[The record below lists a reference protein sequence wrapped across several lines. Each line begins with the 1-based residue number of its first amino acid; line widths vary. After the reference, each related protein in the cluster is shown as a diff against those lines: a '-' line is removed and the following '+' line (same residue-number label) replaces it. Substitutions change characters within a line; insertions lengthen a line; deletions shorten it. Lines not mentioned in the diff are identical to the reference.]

1 MSVANYVR
9 IVILTE
15 SDSALKKTDNE
26 KNNFE
31 SKGDS
36 KMTREEIM
44 QIIEDENIQF
54 FRLQFVDIFG
64 FMKNVALPKSQIEKA
79 LDGDIMFDGSSIDGF
94 VRINESDMYLKPDYS
109 TFTVLPWRNKE
120 GVAAARII
128 CDVHKSDHTPFE
140 GCPRVNLKR
149 ILAEAKEMGYTM
161 NVGTEA
167 EFFLFERDAD
177 GAPTTVTHDVA
188 GYFSLD
194 PDDMANDCRREIIET
209 LEQMGFEIEASHHE
223 VAEGQHEIN
232 FKYADALG
240 AADNTVTFKWVVKSV
255 AAKYGLH
262 ATFMPKPIFGINGS
276 GMHTNQ
282 SLFNLDGTNAFFDES
297 APLQLSKTAY
307 SYIAGVLKNARAFA
321 AVTNP
326 LVNSYKR
333 LVPGY
338 EAPVYCAWSAS
349 NRSALVR
356 IPAARGLSTRT
367 EVRCPDPS
375 CNPYLAF
382 AMMLNCGLD
391 GIKNDLTPPAS
402 VDKDI
407 FEMNAEQ
414 MAAEGIVVM
423 PANLKEA
430 IEELKANP
438 ISKATLGEHIF
449 EKYVEAKEQEWDSFR
464 TTVTEWEVEN
474 YLAVY

>member
-1 MSVANYVR
+1 
-9 IVILTE
+9 
-15 SDSALKKTDNE
+15 
-26 KNNFE
+26 
-31 SKGDS
+31 
-36 KMTREEIM
+36 MTREEIM

-79 LDGDIMFDGSSIDGF
+79 LDGDMMFDGSSIDGF

-109 TFTVLPWRNKE
+109 TFTVLPWRNKI

-128 CDVHKSDHTPFE
+128 CDVHKSDGTPFE

-149 ILAEAKEMGYTM
+149 VLAEAKELGYTM

-167 EFFLFERDAD
+167 EFFLFERDEN
-177 GAPTTVTHDVA
+177 GAATTITNDVA

-194 PDDMANDCRREIIET
+194 PEDTGNDCRREIIET
-209 LEQMGFEIEASHHE
+209 LEKMGFEIEASHHE

-232 FKYADALG
+232 FKYADALE
-240 AADNTVTFKWVVKSV
+240 AADNTVTFKWVVKSI

-297 APLQLSKTAY
+297 APLQLSKVAY
-307 SYIAGVLKNARAFA
+307 AYIAGSLKNARAFT

-349 NRSALVR
+349 NRSVLVR
-356 IPAARGLSTRT
+356 IPASRGLSTRT
-367 EVRCPDPS
+367 EIRCPDPT
-375 CNPYLAF
+375 CNPYLAL

-391 GIKNDLTPPAS
+391 GVKNDLTPPEA
-402 VDKDI
+402 VNKDI
-407 FEMNAEQ
+407 YEMSPAQ
-414 MAAEGIVVM
+414 MAEEGITVL
-423 PANLKEA
+423 PSDLKEA
-430 IEELKANP
+430 VEEMKANP
-438 ISKATLGEHIF
+438 ISKDTLGPHIY
-449 EKYVEAKEQEWDSFR
+449 EKYIEAKEKEWDSYR
-464 TTVTEWEVEN
+464 IAVTDWELEK
-474 YLAVY
+474 YLSIY